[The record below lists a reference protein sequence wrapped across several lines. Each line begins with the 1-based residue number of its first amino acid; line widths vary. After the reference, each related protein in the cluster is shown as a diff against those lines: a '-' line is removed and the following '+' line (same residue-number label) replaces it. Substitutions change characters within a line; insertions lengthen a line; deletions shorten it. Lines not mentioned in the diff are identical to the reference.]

1 MMESILLDNLIIKAI
16 ATGWKQRF
24 LQKFNVC
31 ILFFYIWKINNLQT
45 IMSKRYC
52 LIIKDIKE
60 MSNLLVNEKEVVIKI
75 AKFTELF
82 DKKNSIKK
90 DFYS

>member
-82 DKKNSIKK
+82 DQKNSIKK